1 MCFLLSIL
9 SQQLKV
15 CEGHWGHSV
24 CACVSVSLNMSLCS
38 REVAAVAKGMP
49 WLQGAS
55 QPAEGVSLEVALPPS
70 FICGDR
76 LC

>member
-1 MCFLLSIL
+1 MC
-9 SQQLKV
+9 V
-15 CEGHWGHSV
+15 
-24 CACVSVSLNMSLCS
+24 CVSVSLNMSLCS
-38 REVAAVAKGMP
+38 CEVAAVAKGMP